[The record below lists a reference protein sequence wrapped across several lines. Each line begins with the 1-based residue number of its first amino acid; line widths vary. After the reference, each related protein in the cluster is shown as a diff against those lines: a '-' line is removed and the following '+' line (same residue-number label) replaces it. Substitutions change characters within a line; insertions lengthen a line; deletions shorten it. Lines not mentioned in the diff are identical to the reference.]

1 MANSLGG
8 AGDDERV
15 TPTDSN
21 SICAAVPQ
29 HREAI
34 LEIARLS
41 GLFPPEGI
49 ADIET
54 TLDAFFAGTTD
65 GDQWLVNSPDS
76 DVAAIAYYAPERMT
90 DGTWNLYLLAV
101 HPQRQGQGLGAALVR
116 QIERDLRSTG
126 ARVLLIET
134 SGVPDFAG
142 QRAFYTR
149 LGYHQEARIR
159 EFYAP
164 GDDKVVYW
172 KLLQRTEPTSPVVM
186 PVA

>member
-1 MANSLGG
+1 
-8 AGDDERV
+8 
-15 TPTDSN
+15 
-21 SICAAVPQ
+21 
-29 HREAI
+29 
-34 LEIARLS
+34 
-41 GLFPPEGI
+41 
-49 ADIET
+49 
-54 TLDAFFAGTTD
+54 
-65 GDQWLVNSPDS
+65 
-76 DVAAIAYYAPERMT
+76 MT

-101 HPQRQGQGLGAALVR
+101 HPQHQGQGLGAALVR
-116 QIERDLRSTG
+116 QIEQDLRSTG

-142 QRAFYTR
+142 QRGFYTR

-164 GDDKVVYW
+164 GDDKVVYC